1 MNNIK
6 ENLIKYKIDLPE
18 ATKPIANYSPY
29 LIVNNL
35 VFISGQI
42 PLIKGKVTYQG
53 KVGSDL
59 SITDGIEASK
69 LCILNTFG
77 VLNAAVKNNILLIKR
92 CVKIT
97 VFINSLND
105 FIEQPAVADGAS
117 NFIHNIL
124 GKNGN
129 HTRSAVSV
137 NSLPKNSSVEID
149 SIFEIDIER

>member
-1 MNNIK
+1 MNTIE
-6 ENLIKYKIDLPE
+6 ENLIKHNIKIPD

-29 LIVNNL
+29 LIIKDL

-42 PLIKGKVTYQG
+42 PLISGNLLYQG
-53 KVGSDL
+53 KVGSEL
-59 SITDGIEASK
+59 SIDEGIEASK

-77 VLNAAVKNNILLIKR
+77 VLKAALKNKTFLIKR

-97 VFINSLND
+97 VFVNSLND
-105 FIEQPAVADGAS
+105 FIEQPIVADGAS
-117 NFIHNIL
+117 NLIHNIL
-124 GKNGN
+124 GESGN

>member
-6 ENLIKYKIDLPE
+6 ENLIKHKIDLPE

-29 LIVNNL
+29 FMVNNL

-42 PLIKGKVTYQG
+42 PLIKGKVSYQG

-59 SITDGIEASK
+59 SITDGIEAAK

-77 VLNAAVKNNILLIKR
+77 VLNAAVKNNTLLIKR

-97 VFINSLND
+97 VFINCTND
-105 FIEQPAVADGAS
+105 FIEQPVVADGAS
-117 NFIHNIL
+117 NLIHNIL

-129 HTRSAVSV
+129 HTRSAVGV
-137 NSLPKNSSVEID
+137 NALPKNSSVEID

>member
-6 ENLIKYKIDLPE
+6 ENLIKHKINLPE

-42 PLIKGKVTYQG
+42 PLIKGKITYQG

-77 VLNAAVKNNILLIKR
+77 VLKTAVKNNILLIKR

-97 VFINSLND
+97 VFINSSND
-105 FIEQPAVADGAS
+105 FIEQPTVADGAS

-137 NSLPKNSSVEID
+137 NSLPKNSAVEID

>member
-6 ENLIKYKIDLPE
+6 ENLIKHKINFPQ

-42 PLIKGKVTYQG
+42 PLIKGKITYQG

-77 VLNAAVKNNILLIKR
+77 VLNTAVENNILLIKR

-97 VFINSLND
+97 VFINSAND
-105 FIEQPAVADGAS
+105 FIEQPIVADGAS
-117 NFIHNIL
+117 NLIHNIL

>member
-6 ENLIKYKIDLPE
+6 ENLIKHKINLPE

-77 VLNAAVKNNILLIKR
+77 VLNAAVKNHTLLIKR
-92 CVKIT
+92 
-97 VFINSLND
+97 
-105 FIEQPAVADGAS
+105 
-117 NFIHNIL
+117 
-124 GKNGN
+124 
-129 HTRSAVSV
+129 RVSFFAY
-137 NSLPKNSSVEID
+137 SV
-149 SIFEIDIER
+149 

>member
-6 ENLIKYKIDLPE
+6 ENLIKHKINLPE

-42 PLIKGKVTYQG
+42 PLIKGKITYQG

-77 VLNAAVKNNILLIKR
+77 VLKTAVKNNILLIKR

-97 VFINSLND
+97 VFINSAND
-105 FIEQPAVADGAS
+105 FIEQPTVADGAS
-117 NFIHNIL
+117 NLIHNIL

-137 NSLPKNSSVEID
+137 NSLPKNSAVEID